1 MQLPALNLSYT
12 GAMEWLENH
21 SFLVAMY
28 VILSL
33 LNVFFFFTSFY
44 WKMINKAPS
53 GMNFYLSIFGITQE
67 S

>member
-33 LNVFFFFTSFY
+33 LNVFFFFFLPLLLEND
-44 WKMINKAPS
+44 K
-53 GMNFYLSIFGITQE
+53 
-67 S
+67 